1 MLNSNESAPQSPGHI
16 LRHFFSVQG
25 SKFAQE
31 IGNHQADRSWETCHQ
46 ILSISCS
53 IQPCDSKVLIQCKG
67 LRLVRRNSSSFDIH
81 YFGFL
86 QCMCMHTISHSL
98 SLSIYIYISLSL
110 SISDLHTF
118 IDSHLIHWFT
128 MFDHCYSDI
137 CWVSCSAGSIDPA
150 AARFNHRCRI
160 QWQNGRCSRMLCL
173 SLKFHSFML
182 HDLSPRTISEV
193 WWATSQ
199 LATWLRSICFCT
211 GHYPPNWQRWT
222 DTKSLSFA
230 WRFWINGVAYYLF
243 LRKMRQMRRGMTWP
257 RLHRSRRKHR

>member
-98 SLSIYIYISLSL
+98 SLSIYISLSL
-110 SISDLHTF
+110 YIRFTY
-118 IDSHLIHWFT
+118 IHWFT
-128 MFDHCYSDI
+128 SDPLI
-137 CWVSCSAGSIDPA
+137 HYVWPLLFWHMLSILLCWI
-150 AARFNHRCRI
+150 
-160 QWQNGRCSRMLCL
+160 
-173 SLKFHSFML
+173 
-182 HDLSPRTISEV
+182 
-193 WWATSQ
+193 
-199 LATWLRSICFCT
+199 
-211 GHYPPNWQRWT
+211 
-222 DTKSLSFA
+222 
-230 WRFWINGVAYYLF
+230 
-243 LRKMRQMRRGMTWP
+243 
-257 RLHRSRRKHR
+257 HRSSCCKVQPQVPHSMAEWQVQ